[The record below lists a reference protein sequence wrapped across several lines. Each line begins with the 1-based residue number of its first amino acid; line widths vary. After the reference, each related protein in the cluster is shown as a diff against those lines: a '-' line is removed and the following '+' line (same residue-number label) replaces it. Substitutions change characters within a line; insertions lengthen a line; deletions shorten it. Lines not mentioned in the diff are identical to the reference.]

1 MTLTING
8 KTREITGEA
17 SLQNA
22 VAQLCK
28 DPNLVV
34 TELNGQIIDRAR
46 WAATPIAAN
55 DTLEL
60 VTFMGGGSPKPDPFI
75 LADKEFKSRFLL
87 GTGKFKNKADV
98 KESILASGAE
108 IVTVAL
114 RRIDLEQHE
123 DNILQYLPNNVTLL
137 TNTSGA
143 RTADEAVR
151 LAHLAKASGQGHWI
165 KVEVIN
171 DSKYLLPDNEATITA
186 TKILAAE
193 GFVVL
198 PYVSADLY
206 VARRL
211 VEAGAAAI
219 MPLGSFIGSNQGLR
233 ARDFIKV
240 LIEEIDIPVIVDAGI
255 GAPSHACE
263 AMELG
268 ASAVLVNTA
277 VAIADNPAA
286 MAKAFAQAVEAG
298 RTAYLSG
305 LPAKRPMGE
314 ASSPLTGFLFE

>member
-28 DPNLVV
+28 DPALVV
-34 TELNGQIIDRAR
+34 TELNGQIVDRSR
-46 WAATPIAAN
+46 WADTRLAPN
-55 DTLEL
+55 DSLEL
-60 VTFMGGGSPKPDPFI
+60 ITFMGGGSCSQDPFT
-75 LADKEFKSRFLL
+75 LGRHSFSSRFLL
-87 GTGKFKNKADV
+87 GTGKFKNKTDV
-98 KESILASGAE
+98 KDSILASGTE

-123 DNILQYLPNNVTLL
+123 DNILQYLPENITLL

-143 RTADEAVR
+143 RTAEEAVR
-151 LAHLAKASGQGHWI
+151 LARLAKASGQGNWI

-171 DSKYLLPDNEATITA
+171 DSKYLLPDNEETIKA
-186 TKILAAE
+186 TKILTAE
-193 GFVVL
+193 GFMVL

-211 VEAGAAAI
+211 VAAGAAAI

-268 ASAVLVNTA
+268 AAAVLVNTA
-277 VAIADNPAA
+277 VAIADNPPV

-298 RTAYLSG
+298 RAAYLSG